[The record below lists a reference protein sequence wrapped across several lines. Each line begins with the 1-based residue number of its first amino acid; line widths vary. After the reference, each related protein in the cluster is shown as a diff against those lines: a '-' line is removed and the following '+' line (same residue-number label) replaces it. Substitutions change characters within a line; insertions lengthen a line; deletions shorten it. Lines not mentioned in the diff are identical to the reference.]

1 MKHLRLTSLAL
12 LIALLGAFVVMPA
25 GNAVAKNDKKAHPLK
40 GVKATAKL
48 GDATVAITEFGVNE
62 AGKLVASGTV
72 TSAQK
77 PDAVGTFSN
86 AEVTVLQQEGCQ
98 ILYLRLAP
106 IDLNLLGLRVQTSV
120 ITLVITAHPGEG
132 LLGDLLCAVNNL
144 LNPTPTQLA
153 QLLNTIVGSL
163 GGQLP
168 TGTVLTGLLPINF
181 VNFREQDGGLV
192 ADFVV
197 RTAGGFVGPFTAP
210 VTLLQPEEGVCTVLS
225 LVLGPLDLTLLGL
238 QVQLYGETEADPIEV
253 LITADPNG
261 GLLGNLLC
269 GISRILDG
277 TPNLTPLQRSILI
290 ARILNRI
297 LGLLG

>member
-1 MKHLRLTSLAL
+1 MKLRLTSFAL
-12 LIALLGAFVVMPA
+12 LFALMSAFMLIPA
-25 GNAVAKNDKKAHPLK
+25 SSVAAKPGKAHPLK
-40 GVKATAKL
+40 GAKATAKL
-48 GDATVAITEFGVNE
+48 GDATVAITQFSVNE
-62 AGKLVASGTV
+62 TGKLVASGTV
-72 TSAQK
+72 TSAKK

-98 ILYLRLAP
+98 ILYLRLEP

-120 ITLVITAHPGEG
+120 ITLEITAHPGEG

-144 LNPTPTQLA
+144 LNPTPRQLA
-153 QLLNTIVGSL
+153 QLLNTILSSL

-168 TGTVLTGLLPINF
+168 AGTVLTGLLPLNF
-181 VNFREQDGGLV
+181 VNFREESGGLV
-192 ADFVV
+192 ADFMV
-197 RTAGGFVGPFTAP
+197 RTAAGFVGPFSAP

-238 QVQLYGETEADPIEV
+238 QIQLYGETETDPIEV

-269 GISRILDG
+269 GISRILDD
-277 TPNLTPLQRSILI
+277 TPNLTPLQRAILI

-297 LGLLG
+297 LGLFG